1 MNVEFD
7 RLEELHEHPL
17 RIVVVGHTNHGK
29 TSMIRTLA
37 KDAKFGD
44 VVDGPRTTT
53 GVHCKRINI
62 RKRPLI
68 EVYDTPGFENLDD
81 LLFDIR
87 SATGTDRQPGIDE
100 LLAHLNQKPDVDST
114 MIRNT
119 LEIVRSCHI
128 VVYIIDVREPV
139 STCYRDEIECLQ
151 RSGRP
156 LVVAF
161 NFSKTKQSD
170 MLPWVEYLRDIGV
183 HTFGEYDAHTRTRE
197 DEDEFYENIKVLMF
211 EPLYREFLDS
221 WIGFRRR
228 EAEEAIANCVDE
240 ICEMA
245 ASAAAIEVVRTKV
258 EKGLIRETRDQLKA
272 DLEAAVHAQ
281 KVDCLKAIVD
291 AFDFSW
297 DDLTDEADDIEGAD
311 MVTRF
316 NVFDASRI
324 RRNSTLAGA
333 ASGATLGGVID
344 AFVGGASFGAGAAI
358 GGVFG
363 TVTGYFAG
371 VAVDYRYEQ
380 GTSTMKAKVNDKVI
394 LLLLGVAV
402 SAARAL
408 KVRGRANPHRVLLAF
423 DEKAFKPSQ
432 TLAERVQRKGW
443 RHPDTQHVLADDLQA
458 AIDAR
463 EASK

>member
-7 RLEELHEHPL
+7 RLEELHEKPL

-53 GVHCKRINI
+53 GVHCKRISI

-68 EVYDTPGFENLDD
+68 EVFDTPGFENLDD
-81 LLFDIR
+81 LLLDIR
-87 SATGTDRQPGIDE
+87 EATGTDRQPGIDE
-100 LLAHLNQKPDVDST
+100 LLTHLSGKPDVDSS
-114 MIRNT
+114 MVRST
-119 LEIVRSCHI
+119 LEIVKSCHI

-139 STCYRDEIECLQ
+139 SRCYRDEIECLQ

-170 MLPWVEYLRDIGV
+170 MEPWVEYLRDIGV

-197 DEDEFYENIKVLMF
+197 NEDEFYENIKVLMF

-221 WIGFRRR
+221 WIAFRRQ
-228 EAEEAIANCVDE
+228 EAEEAVANCVDE
-240 ICEMA
+240 ICDMA
-245 ASAAAIEVVRTKV
+245 AGTAAIEVVRTKV
-258 EKGLIRETRDQLKA
+258 EKSQIRATRDKLSA
-272 DLEAAVHAQ
+272 DLETAVHAK
-281 KVDCLKAIVD
+281 KVECLKAIVD

-297 DDLTDEADDIEGAD
+297 DDLTDEADDVEGAD
-311 MVTRF
+311 MITKF

-324 RRNSTLAGA
+324 RRNSTLGGA
-333 ASGATLGGVID
+333 VSGATIGGVID

-380 GTSTMKAKVNDKVI
+380 GTSKMKATVNDKVI
-394 LLLLGVAV
+394 LLLLGVCV

-408 KVRGRANPHRVLLAF
+408 KVRGRANPHRVLVAF

-432 TLAERVQRKGW
+432 TLTERFQRKGW
-443 RHPDTQHVLADDLQA
+443 GHPDTQQVLAEELDA
-458 AIDAR
+458 AINAR
-463 EASK
+463 